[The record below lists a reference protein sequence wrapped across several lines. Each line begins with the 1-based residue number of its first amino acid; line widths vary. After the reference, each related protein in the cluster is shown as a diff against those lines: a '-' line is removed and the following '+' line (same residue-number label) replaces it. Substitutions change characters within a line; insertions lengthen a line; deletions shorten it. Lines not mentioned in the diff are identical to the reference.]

1 MTVKTLEVTLDDG
14 TIATRRTVHDYAVVI
29 QAKDRET
36 GKCYAW
42 GWSETVENG
51 EKTRRALEKK
61 EPGYELHCIS
71 VKRRQVE
78 G

>member
-1 MTVKTLEVTLDDG
+1 
-14 TIATRRTVHDYAVVI
+14 VVI
-29 QAKDRET
+29 QAQDRET